1 MNSIEEIQNML
12 FKEYQKNGYY
22 KLWSN
27 NFSNNKNQ
35 QSIIYDIAEVG
46 LFTTEI
52 SEAIEELRKKDIDDE
67 IKLSHLGV
75 ECADIIIR
83 VLNFMSRK
91 GISANY
97 YINYKHNINMNREKL
112 HGKEV

>member
-1 MNSIEEIQNML
+1 MYIEEIQRKL
-12 FKEYQKNGYY
+12 FIEYEKNDY
-22 KLWSN
+22 LRMWSN
-27 NFSNNKNQ
+27 NFSKLKNQ
-35 QSIIYDIAEVG
+35 QNSIYDIAELG
-46 LFTTEI
+46 LINTEI
-52 SEAIEELRKKDIDDE
+52 SEAIEEIRKKDIDEE
-67 IKLSHLGV
+67 IRLSHLGV